1 MDGDQ
6 RTGGWVIW
14 GGGCGDAVQGFAIIG
29 IEVWEHGLWWWT
41 KRFQWCMEICWDLGI
56 PGNGGGGW
64 AVICD
69 LGRAV
74 RREAA
79 RKELWTVANIVG
91 VCESSQTPAQPN
103 PAQPKPPNPN
113 ISTPDPS
120 HSHPQT
126 HKHRIP
132 TNSIPGMYEL
142 PKANFRALRK
152 C

>member
-1 MDGDQ
+1 M
-6 RTGGWVIW
+6 IW
-14 GGGCGDAVQGFAIIG
+14 GGGCGEALQGFAIIG
-29 IEVWEHGLWWWT
+29 IEIWELGLWWWT

-69 LGRAV
+69 LGWAV

-79 RKELWTVANIVG
+79 RKCYGLLPILLACANLPR
-91 VCESSQTPAQPN
+91 SLLNRTLLNLNLPTRTFQHPS
-103 PAQPKPPNPN
+103 
-113 ISTPDPS
+113 PS

-142 PKANFRALRK
+142 PKANFRALRI
-152 C
+152 CYQLGYFR